1 MIRKLMRILHREPA
15 SKSVAKNRL
24 QLILVQDRVG
34 ANEDVMKDLQLKLT
48 ELLAQYFEFPTDG
61 IEMDLQREE
70 GSMALTANIPINAM
84 KRRTSE
90 KE

>member
-1 MIRKLMRILHREPA
+1 MIRKLWQILHREPT

-34 ANEDVMKDLQLKLT
+34 ANEDVMKDLQVKLT
-48 ELLAQYFEFPTDG
+48 ELLAQYFEFPSDG
-61 IEMDLQREE
+61 IQMDLQRDE

-90 KE
+90 Q

>member
-1 MIRKLMRILHREPA
+1 MIRKLMRILHRQPA

-24 QLILVQDRVG
+24 QLVLVQDRVG
-34 ANEDVMKDLQLKLT
+34 ANEDVMRDLQLKLT
-48 ELLAQYFEFPTDG
+48 ELLGQYFEFPSDG
-61 IEMDLQREE
+61 IEMDLQRDG

-90 KE
+90 E